1 MADSGASPT
10 VPAATIEL
18 TVDSQDLAWADF
30 VEAGTSLTGIL
41 REVEASLTD
50 VKQTGVRWVVQS
62 LSKRSPA
69 RVVFAGQPI
78 RETLDPATLEQV
90 VTVTASGLQS
100 LQRGVEWPSGF
111 NEPALEQARK
121 LADLVGERVSQIRVQ
136 NGSEPVTVTRQVA
149 VNVDEL
155 IAPWL
160 RSVGTIEGRLEG
172 IHIHAKEAYAWIY
185 DPLDDSAVRAYFAR
199 DLLAQVIAAF
209 GSRVAV
215 FGEITSRPTGER
227 FSITASR
234 IEALP
239 ARKTCRDRTRS
250 AGSFEA
256 RRDGKDEAAGSLL
269 GCRGVPRPV
278 PGRTGTRRRLSRDH
292 QGRAGRPIRIITST
306 LTLAEVG
313 HVEGIQAASPG

>member
-10 VPAATIEL
+10 APAATIEL

-90 VTVTASGLQS
+90 VTVTASGLRS

-121 LADLVGERVSQIRVQ
+121 LADLVGERVSRIRVQ

-155 IAPWL
+155 IAPRL

-172 IHIHAKEAYAWIY
+172 INIHAKEAYAWIY

-239 ARKTCRDRTRS
+239 AEEDLPGPDEVRGILR
-250 AGSFEA
+250 GEA
-256 RRDGKDEAAGSLL
+256 
-269 GCRGVPRPV
+269 
-278 PGRTGTRRRLSRDH
+278 
-292 QGRAGRPIRIITST
+292 
-306 LTLAEVG
+306 
-313 HVEGIQAASPG
+313 